1 MPQMANITVKKAD
14 GTTDI
19 VYNAIMPSSGD
30 KSPAVW
36 YAKSASTIPKHRP
49 MFSLLTK
56 DNGPRTARHASGVFK
71 FPAIVMVG
79 GQENLVATVP
89 LSFEGTLPTTIDA
102 AVVKEAVYQ
111 FGNLLVAALVRAQ
124 LEEGYAAT

>member
-14 GTTDI
+14 GTTNI
-19 VYNAIMPSSGD
+19 VYDAIVPSSGD
-30 KSPAVW
+30 KTPAVW
-36 YAKSASTIPKHRP
+36 CAKAVSAIPKHRP
-49 MFSLLTK
+49 VFSILFK
-56 DNGPRTARHASGVFK
+56 DNGPRTARHVSGVFK
-71 FPAIVMVG
+71 FPAFVLNG
-79 GQENLVATVP
+79 GLETQVATVP

>member
-19 VYNAIMPSSGD
+19 VYSAVMPSSGD
-30 KSPAVW
+30 KTPAVW
-36 YAKSASTIPKHRP
+36 RANAVSTIPKHRP
-49 MFSLLTK
+49 VFSILTK
-56 DNGPRTARHASGVFK
+56 DNGPRTARHVSGVFK
-71 FPAIVMVG
+71 FPAVSTVG
-79 GQENLVATVP
+79 GVETQTATVP

>member
-1 MPQMANITVKKAD
+1 MPQMASITVKKAD

-19 VYNAIMPSSGD
+19 VYNAVMPSSGD
-30 KSPAVW
+30 KTPAVW
-36 YAKSASTIPKHRP
+36 RANEVSTIPKHRP
-49 MFSLLTK
+49 VFSILTK
-56 DNGPRTARHASGVFK
+56 DNGPRTARHVSGIFK
-71 FPAIVMVG
+71 FPAVSTVG
-79 GQENLVATVP
+79 GVEVQSATVP

-111 FGNLLVAALVRAQ
+111 FGNLLVAELVRAQ

>member
-1 MPQMANITVKKAD
+1 MPQMASITVKKAD

-19 VYNAIMPSSGD
+19 VYNAVMPSSGD
-30 KSPAVW
+30 KTPAVW
-36 YAKSASTIPKHRP
+36 RANEVSTIPKHRP
-49 MFSLLTK
+49 VFSILTK
-56 DNGPRTARHASGVFK
+56 DNGPRTARHVSGVFK
-71 FPAIVMVG
+71 FPAVSTVG
-79 GQENLVATVP
+79 GVETQSATVP

-111 FGNLLVAALVRAQ
+111 FGNLLVAELVRAQ

>member
-1 MPQMANITVKKAD
+1 MPQMADITVKKAD
-14 GTTDI
+14 GTTNI
-19 VYNAIMPSSGD
+19 VYSALTPSSGD

-36 YAKSASTIPKHRP
+36 WAKAVSTIPKHRP
-49 MFSLLTK
+49 MFSILTK
-56 DNGPRTARHASGVFK
+56 DNGPRTARHVSGVFK
-71 FPAIVMVG
+71 FPATSVVG
-79 GQENLVATVP
+79 GVETQMATVP
-89 LSFEGTLPTTIDA
+89 ISFEGTLPTTIDA

>member
-14 GTTDI
+14 GTTDV
-19 VYNAIMPSSGD
+19 VYSAIMPSAGD

-36 YAKSASTIPKHRP
+36 QAKAVSAIPKHRP
-49 MFSLLTK
+49 TFSILTK
-56 DNGPRTARHASGVFK
+56 DNGPRTARHASGVYK
-71 FPAIVMVG
+71 FPAVAMVG
-79 GQENLVATVP
+79 GLETHIATVP

-102 AVVKEAVYQ
+102 AVVREAVYQ